1 VPGSLKMAGERLQGL
16 VGLRGICALI
26 VVLFHFIAV
35 FPGNVMNHGWLSVDV
50 FFVLSGFVIALR
62 YESELRRN
70 AGMMAF
76 LRARARRLVPTQVL
90 GTIAVAV
97 ATLALFVSG
106 YSPSGF
112 HGSIGLVTIL
122 GILLIPSFV
131 VPRQILASP
140 HAFPINPPLW
150 SLFDEWIAN
159 IAYAVALHR
168 VKTRHAAGLVA
179 LGWAFLL
186 WHAWNYAFGWDA
198 SDIYMG
204 AIRATSE
211 FMAGVI
217 VSRLYVTG
225 RLQHLP
231 SLRPEF
237 VYGSWL
243 LVTCVPMATAL
254 PVFEF
259 LAATIGA
266 ATGVALLARSEQ
278 PVPDFFV
285 WLGILS
291 YPLYASHWAVVR
303 AAQALG
309 AGSHSMFLAIPM
321 LAAALALALVVH
333 HAVIVANRPH
343 WYARASGLARSVR
356 APASTASL

>member
-1 VPGSLKMAGERLQGL
+1 MTSERLRGL
-16 VGLRGICALI
+16 DGLRGICALI
-26 VVLFHFIAV
+26 VVLFHFVAV

-70 AGMMAF
+70 LGVVAF
-76 LRARARRLVPTQVL
+76 FRARARRLVPTQML

-97 ATLALFVSG
+97 VAFALLASG

-112 HGSIGLVTIL
+112 HGPIVLVTLL

-131 VPRQILASP
+131 VPRQVLASP

-150 SLFDEWIAN
+150 SLLDEWVAN
-159 IAYAVALHR
+159 IAYAIALHR
-168 VKTRHAAGLVA
+168 VRTRHAAGLVA

-225 RLQHLP
+225 RLQRLP
-231 SLRPEF
+231 SLRPEI
-237 VYGSWL
+237 VYGAWV

-309 AGSHSMFLAIPM
+309 AGSHSAFLAMPM
-321 LAAALALALVVH
+321 LAAALALAMLVH
-333 HAVIVANRPH
+333 CAVGAVNRVY
-343 WYARASGLARSVR
+343 WYERASGLVRSVR
-356 APASTASL
+356 PPATTASP